1 MCIRRGWIGL
11 GREKADDDGGRGRE
25 ELAVCCKS

>member
-11 GREKADDDGGRGRE
+11 GRDEADDDGGRGRE
-25 ELAVCCKS
+25 ELVVFV